1 MILNKSSTTKVN
13 ILGTEWSIQVV
24 PMGKRFEDRSCEA
37 YCDNS
42 IKTVFIGL
50 REHEPDDVD
59 DLICIRKQYVRHEL
73 IHAFFYESG
82 LNECSM
88 KYQGSWARNEEM
100 VDWMAIHFHKIEKVF
115 KELRI

>member
-1 MILNKSSTTKVN
+1 MILNKPSTTKVD

-59 DLICIRKQYVRHEL
+59 DIICIRKQYVRHEL
-73 IHAFFYESG
+73 IHAFFYERG
-82 LNECSM
+82 LGVNSM
-88 KYQGSWARNEEM
+88 SNYCWATNEEM
-100 VDWMAIHFHKIEKVF
+100 VDWLALQFHKIEKVF
-115 KELRI
+115 KDLKV